1 MLNRRQRMTKT
12 LHRYSYQIFTL
23 TFFILLSSI
32 TLGNETRTPQT
43 LEPLDCVINPSIV
56 ADLGSSVPGVLST
69 VFVDRSDFVE
79 AGDIV
84 AKLESGINT
93 AALELARTKA
103 ALTAEINLRR
113 TNAAYGK
120 RQYQRI
126 EDLFSKNVISNKDMD
141 QTQTETKLTQ
151 IQLRQAMD
159 NQKLARLELAR
170 AKEVLARHSIK
181 SPISGVIMERFKT
194 MGEYV
199 DDQPIVRVAQLS
211 PLHVEVIIP
220 VEQLGKIQHGMIA
233 DVSSDSVNGK
243 WQAKVSRI
251 DRVADVASGTFGV
264 RLILENPDYKIPA
277 GLRCRINFL
286 PQETTAATS
295 EIAKQKTD
303 PKLEQ
308 LTVLDTSSASNEQSP
323 PSTKKLPS
331 TMLFA
336 ESTIVSNSAKVDQCG
351 WLGPY
356 INEAAAF
363 SAANTLNTHNIIT
376 TVEHKTTDEQVGFKV
391 LSPLFDSKSQARAY
405 LKRLRTTG
413 DKDHFLLPSKHGT
426 PQQISLGLYAG
437 PESAEQRS
445 TQLKKKGFNVIT
457 EPRFKQREQY
467 WLSIE
472 DQESQLSLEDIKQLI
487 STSQRIELTPCNQQ
501 ASL

>member
-1 MLNRRQRMTKT
+1 MTKT
-12 LHRYSYQIFTL
+12 LHRYSYQVFTF
-23 TFFILLSSI
+23 TFCILLSSI
-32 TLGNETRTPQT
+32 TLGNETHTPQI
-43 LEPLDCVINPSIV
+43 LEPLDCVINPSMV

-103 ALTAEINLRR
+103 ALTAEIDLRR
-113 TNAAYGK
+113 TNAAFGK

-126 EDLFSKNVISNKDMD
+126 EDLFSKNVISSKDMD

-159 NQKLARLELAR
+159 NQKLARLELVR

-181 SPISGVIMERFKT
+181 SPITGVIMERFKT

-220 VEQLGKIQHGMIA
+220 VEQLGRIRQGMIA
-233 DVSSDSVNGK
+233 DVSSESVNGK

-286 PQETTAATS
+286 HQETPAATS
-295 EIAKQKTD
+295 AIAEQKTASES
-303 PKLEQ
+303 EQ
-308 LTVLDTSSASNEQSP
+308 LTALDISAVSNGQGKKD
-323 PSTKKLPS
+323 TKKHRSRMPS
-331 TMLFA
+331 IETRIA
-336 ESTIVSNSAKVDQCG
+336 GNSVETDHCS

-356 INEAAAF
+356 INEAAAIT
-363 SAANTLNTHNIIT
+363 AASTLNTQNLTT
-376 TVEHKTTDEQVGFKV
+376 TVEHDTTNEQVGFKV

-405 LKRLRTTG
+405 LKRLRKAG
-413 DKDHFLLPSKHGT
+413 DKDHFLLPSKHGE
-426 PQQISLGLYAG
+426 PLQVSLGLYAG
-437 PESAEQRS
+437 PESAKQRV
-445 TQLKKKGFNVIT
+445 TQLKKKGFIVIT
-457 EPRFKQREQY
+457 QPRFKQNKQY
-467 WLSIE
+467 WLSIKDQQSRLIPE
-472 DQESQLSLEDIKQLI
+472 DLKQLKN
-487 STSQRIELTPCNQQ
+487 TSQSIKLTSCNQQ